1 MDIRKYEVIIKAAE
15 CRNLTKAGEFFGYT
29 QSGVSHM
36 IKVVEEELGFRVLNR
51 SRSGVSLT
59 PEGERII
66 PVLREIA
73 RWNENLVQIAAD
85 INGLVCGNLRV
96 GVFSSVAIHWLPR
109 ILRDFQA
116 DYPHISIDIIEGGS
130 EDMRDKLS
138 NGEID
143 LALMSIQPNFGFEAQ
158 VLKVDSFFAVLPHEH
173 PLAKKAHFPLEAFN
187 GSEFILVKRGY
198 DDDIY
203 KILAEYSLA
212 PNIKFTSNNEHAV
225 VSMIES
231 GLGVSILP
239 ELVVRSYHENV
250 SVLPLSPEVSRKL
263 GICVTSFDELSPAC
277 RRFCRYVR
285 KTVAPD
291 GAMTED

>member
-1 MDIRKYEVIIKAAE
+1 MDVKKYEVIIKTVE
-15 CRNLTKAGEFFGYT
+15 YGNLTKAGEFFGYT

-51 SRSGVSLT
+51 SRSGVSPT

-66 PVLREIA
+66 PALREIA
-73 RWNENLVQIAAD
+73 RWNENLVQIIAD
-85 INGLVCGNLRV
+85 INGLACGKLRV

-109 ILRDFQA
+109 IIRNFQA
-116 DYPHISIDIIEGGS
+116 DYPHIGIDIIEGGS
-130 EDMRDKLS
+130 EDLRDKLS

-158 VLKVDSFFAVLPHEH
+158 VLKVDPFFAVLPQKH
-173 PLAKKAHFPLEAFN
+173 PLAKKANFPLEEFN
-187 GSEFILVKRGY
+187 GLEFILVKRGY

-203 KILAEYSLA
+203 KILADYSLK

-239 ELVVRSYHENV
+239 ELIVRSYSEKV
-250 SVLPLSPEVSRKL
+250 SVLPLYPEVSRKL
-263 GICVTSFDELSPAC
+263 GICVRSFDELSPAC

>member
-187 GSEFILVKRGY
+187 GSEFILV
-198 DDDIY
+198 
-203 KILAEYSLA
+203 EYSLE

>member
-36 IKVVEEELGFRVLNR
+36 IKVVEEELGFRVLSR

-130 EDMRDKLS
+130 EDMRDKLANKPAAGHFKKAGVS
-138 NGEID
+138 VKRHLKEFRLENTADMNVGD
-143 LALMSIQPNFGFEAQ
+143 VVAVDTFAAGD
-158 VLKVDSFFAVLPHEH
+158 KVD
-173 PLAKKAHFPLEAFN
+173 
-187 GSEFILVKRGY
+187 
-198 DDDIY
+198 
-203 KILAEYSLA
+203 
-212 PNIKFTSNNEHAV
+212 
-225 VSMIES
+225 
-231 GLGVSILP
+231 
-239 ELVVRSYHENV
+239 
-250 SVLPLSPEVSRKL
+250 
-263 GICVTSFDELSPAC
+263 VTGN
-277 RRFCRYVR
+277 
-285 KTVAPD
+285 T
-291 GAMTED
+291 